1 MTSGVFVCFGGG
13 LKVFVLQMGTGTWR
27 VGEKRMEPGF
37 FSVVPRDKTRGHR
50 HALKHRRFPL
60 NIRTPL
66 FTVIMIEYWHS
77 FPREVRESPSL
88 DILKFVRSWSW
99 ATLGCLNRGVGQNDL
114 QRSHPTST
122 VLQFCDLSPTLSLF
136 SKRWCYPKTQFYY
149 SIAVKVLWMTQ

>member
-37 FSVVPRDKTRGHR
+37 PQWCPGTRPEATGMLSNTEDSLWTSEPPFLLWLWLSTDT
-50 HALKHRRFPL
+50 AFPEKL
-60 NIRTPL
+60 
-66 FTVIMIEYWHS
+66 
-77 FPREVRESPSL
+77 ESLLPWTYS
-88 DILKFVRSWSW
+88 KVVRSWSW

-136 SKRWCYPKTQFYY
+136 SKRWCYPKT
-149 SIAVKVLWMTQ
+149 